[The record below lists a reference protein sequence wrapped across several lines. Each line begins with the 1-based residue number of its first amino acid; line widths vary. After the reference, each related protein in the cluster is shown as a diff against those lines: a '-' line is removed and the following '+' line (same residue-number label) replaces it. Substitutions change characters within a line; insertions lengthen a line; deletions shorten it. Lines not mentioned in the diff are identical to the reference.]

1 MHDDLVFI
9 KGEFKVLKKVRHGKQ
24 SFIVINTKK
33 GFDNGHTHLNNYKQ
47 AVYIINCVKGKKIPK
62 SFSKYLLISLI
73 RLSADNKYT
82 AQVEELIN
90 TREQKGKKADYHNQ
104 GGRKR

>member
-1 MHDDLVFI
+1 MQDLVFK
-9 KGEFKVLKKVRHGKQ
+9 KGEFTVLKKVRNGKH

-33 GFDNGHTHLNNYKQ
+33 GFDKGHTHLNNYKQ
-47 AVYIINCVKGKKIPK
+47 AVYIISCVKNKKIPK

-73 RLSADNKYT
+73 RLSADAKYT
-82 AQVEELIN
+82 SEVEELIN
-90 TREQKGKKADYHNQ
+90 TREQKGKKANYHNQ

>member
-1 MHDDLVFI
+1 MHDLVFT
-9 KGEFKVLKKVRHGKQ
+9 KGEFTVLKKVRNGKH

-47 AVYIINCVKGKKIPK
+47 ALYIIDCVKGKKIPT
-62 SFSKYLLISLI
+62 SFSKYLLISLV
-73 RLSADNKYT
+73 RLSADKNYIIK
-82 AQVEELIN
+82 VEELIN
-90 TREQKGKKADYHNQ
+90 TREQKGKKGNYHNQ